1 MQGGI
6 VPSYAIIIRTFFPAS
21 QAGWRIGMAFLFTI
35 SGMALGGWMA
45 GAIYDVTGT
54 YTWAFVNAI
63 AFNVLNL
70 VIALTLLSRY
80 RRVRAP
86 GAGLPAGQVAE

>member
-1 MQGGI
+1 M
-6 VPSYAIIIRTFFPAS
+6 IIRTFFPAS

-45 GAIYDVTGT
+45 GAIHDATGS
-54 YTWAFVNAI
+54 YTWSFANAI

-70 VIALTLLSRY
+70 IIALSLLNRY
-80 RRVRAP
+80 RRLRDREVAP
-86 GAGLPAGQVAE
+86 PAGEAAE